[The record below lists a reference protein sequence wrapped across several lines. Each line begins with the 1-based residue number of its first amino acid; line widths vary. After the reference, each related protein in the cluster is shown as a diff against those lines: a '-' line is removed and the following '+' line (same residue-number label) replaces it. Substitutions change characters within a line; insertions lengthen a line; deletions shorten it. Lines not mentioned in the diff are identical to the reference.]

1 VGPPAGR
8 VPAVN
13 RRGSSQTQ
21 SGSSQ
26 TQSTSTG
33 NS

>member
-1 VGPPAGR
+1 
-8 VPAVN
+8 VN